1 MAQLRDDGRQDCK
14 CSGCR
19 ITRIRMM
26 RWTRPAPVPPGYLT
40 ARTLGPYAAGSAV
53 PRMEISVKAR
63 KRAQSWRKPT
73 SGSTQTRLP
82 TLAHLAT
89 LSLLVDD

>member
-1 MAQLRDDGRQDCK
+1 MQRVQDH
-14 CSGCR
+14 
-19 ITRIRMM
+19 
-26 RWTRPAPVPPGYLT
+26 PHPHDALDAAAPVPPGYLT

>member
-26 RWTRPAPVPPGYLT
+26 RWTRLRLFRPDISPPEPWDHTPPGRRY
-40 ARTLGPYAAGSAV
+40 R
-53 PRMEISVKAR
+53 E
-63 KRAQSWRKPT
+63 WRYP
-73 SGSTQTRLP
+73 
-82 TLAHLAT
+82 
-89 LSLLVDD
+89 